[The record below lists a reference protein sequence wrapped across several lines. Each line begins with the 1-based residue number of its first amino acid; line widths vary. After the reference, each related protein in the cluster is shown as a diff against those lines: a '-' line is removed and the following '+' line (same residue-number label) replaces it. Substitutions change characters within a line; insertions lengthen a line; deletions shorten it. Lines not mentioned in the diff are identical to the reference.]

1 MTVPESVVQAC
12 KRGDPRAFEELV
24 RLTHRDVYSLALR
37 LTGNVEDAAD
47 VAQETY
53 MKMVRSIGSFRGEA
67 KFSTWL
73 YRVTAN
79 AAITSL
85 RRGAPHRLDESLE
98 PEDWERLPAPDAAD
112 PAVHLER
119 RELRDR
125 LDAALGALPPSY
137 RTVVVM
143 KDVYGLSLQE
153 IGKHLDIS
161 EGAAKVR
168 LFRARQ
174 RLREMLHGSETGLGK
189 SSGAGELRSGGR
201 DGMP

>member
-1 MTVPESVVQAC
+1 MTVPESVVEAC

-24 RLTHRDVYSLALR
+24 GLTHRDVYSLALR
-37 LTGNVEDAAD
+37 LTGNAEDAAD

-53 MKMVRSIGSFRGEA
+53 IKVVRSIGSFRSEA

-85 RRGAPHRLDESLE
+85 RKRSSQRLDERLE
-98 PEDWERLPAPDAAD
+98 AEDWERLPAPATAD
-112 PAVHLER
+112 PVIHLER
-119 RELRDR
+119 RELREQ
-125 LDAALGALPPSY
+125 LDAALAKLPVGY

-143 KDVYGLSLQE
+143 KDVYGMSLQE
-153 IGKHLDIS
+153 IGNQLSIS

-174 RLREMLHGSETGLGK
+174 KLREMLHGNEAEASV
-189 SSGAGELRSGGR
+189 GR
-201 DGMP
+201 

>member
-1 MTVPESVVQAC
+1 MTVPESVVEAC

-37 LTGNVEDAAD
+37 LTGNGDDAAD

-53 MKMVRSIGSFRGEA
+53 MKVVRSIGSFRGEA

-85 RRGAPHRLDESLE
+85 RRGASRRLEEPLE
-98 PEDWERLPAPDAAD
+98 AGDWERLPAPASAD
-112 PAVHLER
+112 PALHLER
-119 RELRDR
+119 RELRDQ
-125 LDAALGALPPSY
+125 LDAALAALPTGY

-153 IGKHLDIS
+153 IGEHLGIS

-174 RLREMLHGSETGLGK
+174 RLRQMLHGDEAGFGEPPRGLQ
-189 SSGAGELRSGGR
+189 SGGH

>member
-1 MTVPESVVQAC
+1 MTVPESVVEAC
-12 KRGDPRAFEELV
+12 KRGEPRAFEELV

-37 LTGNVEDAAD
+37 LTGNAEDAAD
-47 VAQETY
+47 VAQEAY
-53 MKMVRSIGSFRGEA
+53 IKVVRSIGSFRGDA

-85 RRGAPHRLDESLE
+85 RRSASRRLDDPME
-98 PEDWERLPAPDAAD
+98 PEDWERLPGPASED
-112 PAVHLER
+112 PAIHLER

-125 LDAALGALPPSY
+125 LDKALATLPPGY

-143 KDVYGLSLQE
+143 KDVYGLSLAE
-153 IGKHLDIS
+153 VGEHLNIS

-174 RLREMLHGSETGLGK
+174 KLRAMLHGN
-189 SSGAGELRSGGR
+189 GAEASVGR
-201 DGMP
+201 

>member
-1 MTVPESVVQAC
+1 MTVPQSVIEAC
-12 KRGDPRAFEELV
+12 KRGDARAFEELV

-37 LTGNVEDAAD
+37 LTGNAEDAAD
-47 VAQETY
+47 VAQETFI
-53 MKMVRSIGSFRGEA
+53 KMVRSIGSFRGDA

-85 RRGAPHRLDESLE
+85 RRSAARRLDAPMEA
-98 PEDWERLPAPDAAD
+98 EDWERLPAPVSDD
-112 PAVHLER
+112 PAIHLER

-125 LDAALGALPPSY
+125 LDKALGALPPGY

-143 KDVYGLSLQE
+143 KDVYGLSLAE
-153 IGKHLDIS
+153 VGRHLNIS

-174 RLREMLHGSETGLGK
+174 KLREMLHGNDAEASV
-189 SSGAGELRSGGR
+189 GR
-201 DGMP
+201 

>member
-37 LTGNVEDAAD
+37 LTGNAEDAAD

-85 RRGAPHRLDESLE
+85 RRGAPHRFDEPLE
-98 PEDWERLPAPDAAD
+98 AEDWERLPASDATD
-112 PAVHLER
+112 PALHLER
-119 RELRDR
+119 RELKDR
-125 LDAALGALPPSY
+125 LDAALGALPTGY

-143 KDVYGLSLQE
+143 KDVYGLPLQE
-153 IGKHLDIS
+153 IGEHLGIS

-174 RLREMLHGSETGLGK
+174 RLREMLHGSEAKGP
-189 SSGAGELRSGGR
+189 GELRSGGS